1 MKNKKQSSHTL
12 HGIRGPGGSL
22 LLLLI
27 AFAVPAA
34 FGILLAALW
43 FATYYTPFG
52 LTGILLLLFPVS
64 ALPLF
69 LPRKAKTDL
78 ASLEETDGSAAL
90 ADEEEAGKRDG
101 QGRTCH
107 PDRRSILIRGIAAVL
122 LFACVIAAFLLLL
135 TRKTSL
141 GRVGWPTAVL
151 MAVIF
156 SVLIASDRLLKN
168 FSARTPGDA
177 ALISSSRSYTA
188 AGRVAV
194 AACALSEIAKLLF
207 SLDIQKIAVIIISC
221 IFFYCAAFFAVSFAA
236 RAIRKELAAG
246 PDLTVP
252 VPLSGSSDIG
262 VIGYLEKNTGISMRS
277 LFSIRLVKR
286 ILPFALVLSLA
297 FLWAATGLV
306 EIAPSEKG
314 AVYRF
319 GRLRKDFLEP
329 GLHLTLPYPI
339 DRVEKYET
347 EAVKSITVG
356 YISTTPSDVIW
367 TQLHGGEE
375 FKHLLGDG
383 NQLVSVNL
391 RIEYKISDLADY
403 IRFGPSPDSFL
414 SGTAYELMTSTL
426 VTSDLE
432 TLLSVDR
439 SDFSNSFFSMLKER
453 LESDDGTPGTGLEL
467 ISVVLESI
475 HPPIEVAGKYQ
486 ELISAGIKAEQYMLE
501 AEGYASRVIAEAETA
516 KSTAVN
522 TATAEK
528 FSKTAAAEAAVSE
541 FMASVEADSKY
552 GDAYRALKFNTAL
565 TGAYSTTKLIIL
577 GEGIDSSRIWYGG
590 IPAGL
595 SN

>member
-1 MKNKKQSSHTL
+1 MKNKKQTSHTL
-12 HGIRGPGGSL
+12 HGIREPGGSL

-27 AFAVPAA
+27 AFALPAA
-34 FGILLAALW
+34 FGILLVALW
-43 FATYYTPFG
+43 FATFYTPFG

-69 LPRKAKTDL
+69 LPRRAKTDP
-78 ASLEETDGSAAL
+78 ASAGESDVP
-90 ADEEEAGKRDG
+90 ADHDSTGAEDTGGGDDRSGPK
-101 QGRTCH
+101 
-107 PDRRSILIRGIAAVL
+107 DRRSLMIRGSASIL
-122 LFACVIAAFLLLL
+122 LFAGVVAAFLLLL
-135 TRKTSL
+135 NRKTSL
-141 GRVGWPTAVL
+141 GRAGWPTAVV

-168 FSARTPGDA
+168 FSVRSPGEA

-188 AGRVAV
+188 AGRLAVAV
-194 AACALSEIAKLLF
+194 SALSEIAKLLF
-207 SLDIQKIAVIIISC
+207 SLDLQKIAVIIISC

-236 RAIRKELAAG
+236 RAIRRELAAG

-329 GLHLTLPYPI
+329 GLHLTLPFPI

-375 FKHLLGDG
+375 FKLLLGDG

-439 SDFSNSFFSMLKER
+439 SDFSASFFSMLKER
-453 LESDDGTPGTGLEL
+453 LEADDGTPGTGLEL
-467 ISVVLESI
+467 ISVVPESI

-501 AEGYASRVIAEAETA
+501 AEGYAARVIAEAETA
-516 KSTAVN
+516 KITAVN

-528 FSKTAAAEAAVSE
+528 QSKTAAAEAAVSE
-541 FMASVEADSKY
+541 FMASVEADGRY
-552 GDAYRALKFNTAL
+552 GDSYRALKYNAAL
-565 TGAYSTTKLIIL
+565 TGAYSSTKLIIL